1 MHACNAGPDSRGWY
15 PERAQAKH
23 FRIEMRGGRPG
34 NAGATPFT
42 AAREDRIMGK
52 PLTLTAADSHKLGA
66 YRADPAGK
74 PKGGVVVIQEIFGV
88 NHHIR
93 AVCDRVAEA
102 GYVALAPALFDRT
115 VRDFQ
120 SGYTP
125 DEIAKARKFVEA
137 PDWDAMLRD
146 TDAALKEIKSAG
158 PTAIMGFCMGG
169 TIAFLAA
176 CRLSGLSAAVC
187 YYGGG
192 IGRFADEKPKCPTE
206 MHFGRK
212 DAHIPMT
219 TVDDIKKKRPEAEIY
234 VYDEADHGF
243 YCDERG
249 SYHGDSA
256 KIAWGRSLAF
266 LGKNMK

>member
-1 MHACNAGPDSRGWY
+1 VGQDI
-15 PERAQAKH
+15 Q
-23 FRIEMRGGRPG
+23 
-34 NAGATPFT
+34 
-42 AAREDRIMGK
+42 
-52 PLTLTAADSHKLGA
+52 LTASDGFKLGG
-66 YRADPAGK
+66 YRADPAGT
-74 PKGGVVVIQEIFGV
+74 PKAAIVVIQEIFGV

-102 GYVALAPALFDRT
+102 GYLAVAPALFDRT
-115 VRDFQ
+115 VKDFQ

-125 DEIAKARKFVEA
+125 DEVAKARKFVEA

-146 TDAALKEIKSAG
+146 TDAALKEIKNAG
-158 PTAIMGFCMGG
+158 PSAIMGFCMGG
-169 TIAFLAA
+169 TVSFLAA

-192 IGRFADEKPKCPTE
+192 IAKFADEKPKCPTQ

-219 TVDDIKKKRPEAEIY
+219 AVDEIKKKRPESEVY

-243 YCDERG
+243 HCDERG
-249 SYHGDSA
+249 SYHAESA
-256 KIAWGRSLAF
+256 KIAWGRTMAF
-266 LGKNMK
+266 LDKHMK